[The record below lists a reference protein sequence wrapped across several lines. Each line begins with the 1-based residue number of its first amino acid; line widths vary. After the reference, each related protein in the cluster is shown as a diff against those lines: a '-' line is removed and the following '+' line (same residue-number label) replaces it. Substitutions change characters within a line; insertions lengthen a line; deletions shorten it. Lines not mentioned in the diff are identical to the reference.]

1 MIPWMILWMIPWMIL
16 WKNLHNIL
24 QGIVYKQGVAI
35 SFWSSRSVARQC
47 TMNCVNFSRSRKV
60 RLTMTDDQQKSPTP
74 NNHKRVVFCD
84 FDGTITVEETFV
96 AMLKHF
102 APELSSQL
110 MPEMYARRLSLRSGV
125 RQLLES
131 IPSECYGEIVEFSRG
146 KLMRPGLVELL
157 DFLDDRKVDFAIVSG
172 GLRIVVETVMGDL
185 VNRASVIYA
194 VDVDASG
201 PRLQVNSEFEG
212 DTELVSKVR
221 VMDRHPADEQVAI
234 GDSLTDFNMALQAS
248 SVFAR
253 DRLAEYLD
261 EQQKPYTKWDNF
273 FDVLESL
280 SQKWN

>member
-1 MIPWMILWMIPWMIL
+1 MT
-16 WKNLHNIL
+16 
-24 QGIVYKQGVAI
+24 IVK
-35 SFWSSRSVARQC
+35 
-47 TMNCVNFSRSRKV
+47 
-60 RLTMTDDQQKSPTP
+60 QKSPIP
-74 NNHKRVVFCD
+74 NNPKRVVFCD

-131 IPSECYGEIVEFSRG
+131 IPSESYGEIIEFSRG

-157 DFLDDRKVDFAIVSG
+157 DFLDAQRVHFIIVSG
-172 GLRIVVETVMGDL
+172 GLRIMVEAVMGDL
-185 VNRASVIYA
+185 VQRASAIYA
-194 VDVDASG
+194 VDLDATG
-201 PRLQVNSEFEG
+201 PCLQVNAEFEG

-221 VMDRHPADEQVAI
+221 VMGFYEAQEQVAI

-248 SVFAR
+248 QVFAR

-261 EQQKPYTKWDNF
+261 EQQKPYIKWDNF
-273 FDVLESL
+273 FDVLDNL

>member
-1 MIPWMILWMIPWMIL
+1 MILWMIL
-16 WKNLHNIL
+16 SKNLHNIP
-24 QGIVYKQGVAI
+24 QGIANQQGATI
-35 SFWSSRSVARQC
+35 SFWPSRSVARQC

-74 NNHKRVVFCD
+74 NNQKRVVFCD

-110 MPEMYARRLSLRSGV
+110 MPEIYARRLSLRSGV

-146 KLMRPGLVELL
+146 RLMRPGLLELL
-157 DFLDDRKVDFAIVSG
+157 DFLDEKKVDFAIVSG
-172 GLRIVVETVMGDL
+172 GLRIMVETVMGDL

-221 VMDRHPADEQVAI
+221 VMDQHPAEEQVAI

>member
-1 MIPWMILWMIPWMIL
+1 MIPWMILS
-16 WKNLHNIL
+16 KNLHNIP
-24 QGIVYKQGVAI
+24 QGIANKQGAAI

-74 NNHKRVVFCD
+74 NNQKRVVFCD

-110 MPEMYARRLSLRSGV
+110 MPEIYARRLSLRSGV

-221 VMDRHPADEQVAI
+221 VMGQHPADEQVAI

>member
-1 MIPWMILWMIPWMIL
+1 MILWMIPWMIL
-16 WKNLHNIL
+16 SKNLHNIL
-24 QGIVYKQGVAI
+24 QEIAKKQGVAI

-60 RLTMTDDQQKSPTP
+60 RLKMTDDQQKSPTP
-74 NNHKRVVFCD
+74 NNQKRVVFCD

-110 MPEMYARRLSLRSGV
+110 MPEIYARRLSLRSGV

-157 DFLDDRKVDFAIVSG
+157 DFLDEQKVDFAIVSG
-172 GLRIVVETVMGDL
+172 GLRVMVETVMGDL

-221 VMDRHPADEQVAI
+221 VMGQHPAEEQVAI

>member
-1 MIPWMILWMIPWMIL
+1 MILWMILWMIPWKIL
-16 WKNLHNIL
+16 SKNLHNIL
-24 QGIVYKQGVAI
+24 QGIANKQGAAI

-74 NNHKRVVFCD
+74 NNQKRVVFCD

-110 MPEMYARRLSLRSGV
+110 MPEIYARRLSLRSGV

-157 DFLDDRKVDFAIVSG
+157 DFLDEQKVDFAIVSG
-172 GLRIVVETVMGDL
+172 GLRILVETVMGDL

-221 VMDRHPADEQVAI
+221 VMDQHPAEEQVAI

>member
-1 MIPWMILWMIPWMIL
+1 
-16 WKNLHNIL
+16 
-24 QGIVYKQGVAI
+24 
-35 SFWSSRSVARQC
+35 
-47 TMNCVNFSRSRKV
+47 MNCVNFSRSRKV
-60 RLTMTDDQQKSPTP
+60 RLTMTDDKQNSPIP
-74 NNHKRVVFCD
+74 NNQQRVVFCD

-131 IPSECYGEIVEFSRG
+131 ISSERYGEIVDFSRG
-146 KLMRPGLVELL
+146 QLMRPGLVELL
-157 DFLDDRKVDFAIVSG
+157 DFLDEKQVPFAIVSG
-172 GLRIVVETVMGDL
+172 GLRIMVEAVMGDL
-185 VNRASVIYA
+185 AHRAIAIYA
-194 VDVDASG
+194 VDLDSSG

-212 DTELVSKVR
+212 DAELVSKVR
-221 VMDRHPADEQVAI
+221 VMRRHPAKEQVAI

-273 FDVLESL
+273 FDVLENL
-280 SQKWN
+280 SQKWS

>member
-1 MIPWMILWMIPWMIL
+1 M
-16 WKNLHNIL
+16 
-24 QGIVYKQGVAI
+24 
-35 SFWSSRSVARQC
+35 
-47 TMNCVNFSRSRKV
+47 
-60 RLTMTDDQQKSPTP
+60 RLKITDDQQKFPIP
-74 NNHKRVVFCD
+74 NNQKRVVFCD

-96 AMLKHF
+96 AMLKRF

-110 MPEMYARRLSLRSGV
+110 MPEIYARRLSLRSGV

-157 DFLDDRKVDFAIVSG
+157 DFLEAQKVDFAIVSG
-172 GLRIVVETVMGDL
+172 GLRIMVEAVMGDL
-185 VNRASVIYA
+185 AHRAIAIYA

-201 PRLQVNSEFEG
+201 PCLQVNSEFEG
-212 DTELVSKVR
+212 DAELVSKVR
-221 VMDRHPADEQVAI
+221 VMRLHPASEQVAI
-234 GDSLTDFNMALQAS
+234 GDSVTDFNMALQAN

-273 FDVLESL
+273 FDVLENL
-280 SQKWN
+280 SQKWS

>member
-1 MIPWMILWMIPWMIL
+1 MIPWMIPWMMKIL
-16 WKNLHNIL
+16 SKNLHKIL
-24 QGIVYKQGVAI
+24 RTIAKTLRAAI

-60 RLTMTDDQQKSPTP
+60 RLTMTDDQQKSLTP
-74 NNHKRVVFCD
+74 NNQKRVVFCD

-146 KLMRPGLVELL
+146 KLMRPRLVELL
-157 DFLDDRKVDFAIVSG
+157 DFLDEKKVDFAIVSG
-172 GLRIVVETVMGDL
+172 GLRVMVETVMGDL

-194 VDVDASG
+194 VDVDASS

-221 VMDRHPADEQVAI
+221 VMGQHPAQEQVAI

-280 SQKWN
+280 SQKWK

>member
-1 MIPWMILWMIPWMIL
+1 MILWMILWMIPWMIL
-16 WKNLHNIL
+16 SKNLHKIP
-24 QGIVYKQGVAI
+24 QGIANKQGAAI
-35 SFWSSRSVARQC
+35 SFWSSRSLARQC

-172 GLRIVVETVMGDL
+172 GLRVMVETVMGDL

-221 VMDRHPADEQVAI
+221 VMDQHPADEQVAI

>member
-24 QGIVYKQGVAI
+24 QGIVNKQGAAI
-35 SFWSSRSVARQC
+35 SFWPSRSVARQC
-47 TMNCVNFSRSRKV
+47 TMNCVNFSGSRKV
-60 RLTMTDDQQKSPTP
+60 RLIMTDDQQKSPTP
-74 NNHKRVVFCD
+74 NNQKRVVFCD

-110 MPEMYARRLSLRSGV
+110 MPEIYARRLSLRSGV

-157 DFLDDRKVDFAIVSG
+157 DFLDEKKVDFAIVSG
-172 GLRIVVETVMGDL
+172 GLRVMVETVMGDL

-201 PRLQVNSEFEG
+201 PRLQVYSEFEG

-221 VMDRHPADEQVAI
+221 VMDQHPAEEQVAI

>member
-1 MIPWMILWMIPWMIL
+1 
-16 WKNLHNIL
+16 
-24 QGIVYKQGVAI
+24 
-35 SFWSSRSVARQC
+35 
-47 TMNCVNFSRSRKV
+47 
-60 RLTMTDDQQKSPTP
+60 MTDAQEKSPIP
-74 NNHKRVVFCD
+74 NNHKRIVFCD

-157 DFLDDRKVDFAIVSG
+157 DFLDAQRVDFVIVSG
-172 GLRIVVETVMGDL
+172 GLRIMVEAVMGDL
-185 VNRASVIYA
+185 TERAIALYA
-194 VDVDASG
+194 VELDVTG
-201 PRLQVNSEFEG
+201 PCLQVNAEFEG

-221 VMDRHPADEQVAI
+221 VMGLHPASEQVAI
-234 GDSLTDFNMALQAS
+234 GDSLTDFNMAGQAS
-248 SVFAR
+248 FVFAR
-253 DRLAEYLD
+253 DRLADYLD

-273 FDVLESL
+273 FDVLENL
-280 SQKWN
+280 SKKWN

>member
-1 MIPWMILWMIPWMIL
+1 
-16 WKNLHNIL
+16 
-24 QGIVYKQGVAI
+24 
-35 SFWSSRSVARQC
+35 
-47 TMNCVNFSRSRKV
+47 
-60 RLTMTDDQQKSPTP
+60 MTDDKQKSAIA
-74 NNHKRVVFCD
+74 NNHKRIVFCD

-110 MPEMYARRLSLRSGV
+110 MPEIYARRISLRSGV

-131 IPSECYGEIVEFSRG
+131 IPSERYGEIIEFSRG

-157 DFLDDRKVDFAIVSG
+157 DFLDAQRVDFVIVSG
-172 GLRIVVETVMGDL
+172 GLRIMVEAVMGDL
-185 VNRASVIYA
+185 VERAIALYA
-194 VDVDASG
+194 VELDATG
-201 PRLQVNSEFEG
+201 PCLQVNAEFEG

-221 VMDRHPADEQVAI
+221 VMGLHQAEEQVAI

-261 EQQKPYTKWDNF
+261 EQEKPYAKWDNF
-273 FDVLESL
+273 FDILENL
-280 SQKWN
+280 SQKWH

>member
-1 MIPWMILWMIPWMIL
+1 
-16 WKNLHNIL
+16 
-24 QGIVYKQGVAI
+24 
-35 SFWSSRSVARQC
+35 
-47 TMNCVNFSRSRKV
+47 
-60 RLTMTDDQQKSPTP
+60 MTDAQEKSPIP
-74 NNHKRVVFCD
+74 NNHKRIVFCD

-157 DFLDDRKVDFAIVSG
+157 DFLDAQRVDFVIVSG
-172 GLRIVVETVMGDL
+172 GLRIMVEAVMGDL
-185 VNRASVIYA
+185 TERAIALYA
-194 VDVDASG
+194 VELDATG
-201 PRLQVNSEFEG
+201 PYLQVNAEFEG

-221 VMDRHPADEQVAI
+221 VMGLHPASEQVAI
-234 GDSLTDFNMALQAS
+234 GDSLTDFNMAGQAS

-253 DRLAEYLD
+253 DRLADYLD

-273 FDVLESL
+273 LDVLENL
-280 SQKWN
+280 SKKWN

>member
-1 MIPWMILWMIPWMIL
+1 MILWKILWKIPWMILS
-16 WKNLHNIL
+16 KHLHNIP
-24 QGIVYKQGVAI
+24 QGIANKQGAAI
-35 SFWSSRSVARQC
+35 SFWSSRSVSRQC

-74 NNHKRVVFCD
+74 NNQKRVVFCD

-110 MPEMYARRLSLRSGV
+110 MPEIYARRLSLRSGV

-157 DFLDDRKVDFAIVSG
+157 DFLDEKKVDFAIVSG

-201 PRLQVNSEFEG
+201 PRLQVYSEFEG

-221 VMDRHPADEQVAI
+221 VMDQHPAEEQVAI

-273 FDVLESL
+273 FDVLENL

>member
-1 MIPWMILWMIPWMIL
+1 MKIPWKMKILS
-16 WKNLHNIL
+16 KNLHKIL
-24 QGIVYKQGVAI
+24 REIANKQRVTI
-35 SFWSSRSVARQC
+35 SFGQSRSIARQC

-60 RLTMTDDQQKSPTP
+60 RLTMTDDKQKSSIP
-74 NNHKRVVFCD
+74 NNQQRVVFCD

-110 MPEMYARRLSLRSGV
+110 MPEIYARRLSLRSGV

-146 KLMRPGLVELL
+146 RLMRPGLLELL
-157 DFLDDRKVDFAIVSG
+157 DFLDEKKVDFAIVSG
-172 GLRIVVETVMGDL
+172 GLRIMVETVMGDL

-201 PRLQVNSEFEG
+201 PRLQVNSELEG
-212 DTELVSKVR
+212 DEELVSKVR
-221 VMDRHPADEQVAI
+221 VMAQHPAEEQVAI
-234 GDSLTDFNMALQAS
+234 GDSLTDFNMALHAS

-273 FDVLESL
+273 FDILESL

>member
-1 MIPWMILWMIPWMIL
+1 
-16 WKNLHNIL
+16 
-24 QGIVYKQGVAI
+24 
-35 SFWSSRSVARQC
+35 
-47 TMNCVNFSRSRKV
+47 
-60 RLTMTDDQQKSPTP
+60 MTDDQEKSPIP
-74 NNHKRVVFCD
+74 NNHKRIVFCD

-110 MPEMYARRLSLRSGV
+110 MPEIYARRLSLRSGV

-157 DFLDDRKVDFAIVSG
+157 DFLDAQRVDFVIVSG
-172 GLRIVVETVMGDL
+172 GLRIMVEAVMGDL
-185 VNRASVIYA
+185 VERAIALYA
-194 VDVDASG
+194 VDLDATG
-201 PRLQVNSEFEG
+201 PCLQVNAEFEG

-221 VMDRHPADEQVAI
+221 VMGLHPAGEQVAI
-234 GDSLTDFNMALQAS
+234 GDSLTDFNMALQAK

-273 FDVLESL
+273 FDVLENL
-280 SQKWN
+280 SQKWH

>member
-1 MIPWMILWMIPWMIL
+1 MIPWKILS
-16 WKNLHNIL
+16 KNLHNIL
-24 QGIVYKQGVAI
+24 QGIANKQGAAI

-74 NNHKRVVFCD
+74 NNQKRVVFCD

-110 MPEMYARRLSLRSGV
+110 MPEIYARRLSLRSGV

-157 DFLDDRKVDFAIVSG
+157 DFLDERKVDFAIVSG

-221 VMDRHPADEQVAI
+221 VMGQHPAEEQVAI

>member
-1 MIPWMILWMIPWMIL
+1 MILWMIPWMIL
-16 WKNLHNIL
+16 SKNLHNIP
-24 QGIVYKQGVAI
+24 QGIANKQGAAT
-35 SFWSSRSVARQC
+35 SFWPSRSVARQC

-60 RLTMTDDQQKSPTP
+60 RLKMTDDQQKSPTP
-74 NNHKRVVFCD
+74 NNQKRVVFCD

-110 MPEMYARRLSLRSGV
+110 MPEIYARRLSLRSGV

-157 DFLDDRKVDFAIVSG
+157 DFLDERKVDFAIISG
-172 GLRIVVETVMGDL
+172 GLRIMVETVMGDL
-185 VNRASVIYA
+185 VHRASVIYA
-194 VDVDASG
+194 VDVDPSG

-221 VMDRHPADEQVAI
+221 VMGQHPAEEQVAI

-273 FDVLESL
+273 FDVLKSL

>member
-1 MIPWMILWMIPWMIL
+1 MILWMILWMIPSKIL

-24 QGIVYKQGVAI
+24 QGIAYKQGVAI
-35 SFWSSRSVARQC
+35 SFWSSRSVARPC
-47 TMNCVNFSRSRKV
+47 TINCVNFSGSRKV

-74 NNHKRVVFCD
+74 NNQKRVVFCD

-157 DFLDDRKVDFAIVSG
+157 DFLDEKKVDFAIVSG
-172 GLRIVVETVMGDL
+172 GLRIMVETVMGDL

-221 VMDRHPADEQVAI
+221 VMGQHPADEQVAI

>member
-1 MIPWMILWMIPWMIL
+1 
-16 WKNLHNIL
+16 
-24 QGIVYKQGVAI
+24 
-35 SFWSSRSVARQC
+35 
-47 TMNCVNFSRSRKV
+47 
-60 RLTMTDDQQKSPTP
+60 MTDEKSPIP
-74 NNHKRVVFCD
+74 NNHKRIVFCD

-157 DFLDDRKVDFAIVSG
+157 DFLDAQRVDFVIVSG
-172 GLRIVVETVMGDL
+172 GLRIMVEAVMGDL
-185 VNRASVIYA
+185 TERAIALYA
-194 VDVDASG
+194 VELDATG
-201 PRLQVNSEFEG
+201 PCLQVNAEFEG

-221 VMDRHPADEQVAI
+221 VMGLHPASEQVAI
-234 GDSLTDFNMALQAS
+234 GDSMTDFNMAGQAS

-253 DRLAEYLD
+253 DRLADYLD

-273 FDVLESL
+273 FDVLENL

>member
-1 MIPWMILWMIPWMIL
+1 
-16 WKNLHNIL
+16 
-24 QGIVYKQGVAI
+24 
-35 SFWSSRSVARQC
+35 
-47 TMNCVNFSRSRKV
+47 
-60 RLTMTDDQQKSPTP
+60 MTDAQEKSPIP
-74 NNHKRVVFCD
+74 NNHKRIVFCD

-157 DFLDDRKVDFAIVSG
+157 DFLDAQRVDFVIVSG
-172 GLRIVVETVMGDL
+172 GLRIMVEAVMGDL
-185 VNRASVIYA
+185 TERAIALYA
-194 VDVDASG
+194 VELDATG
-201 PRLQVNSEFEG
+201 PYLQVNAEFEG

-221 VMDRHPADEQVAI
+221 VMGLHPASEQVAI
-234 GDSLTDFNMALQAS
+234 GDSLTDFNMAGQAS

-253 DRLAEYLD
+253 DRLADYLD

-273 FDVLESL
+273 FDVLENL
-280 SQKWN
+280 SKKWN

>member
-1 MIPWMILWMIPWMIL
+1 
-16 WKNLHNIL
+16 
-24 QGIVYKQGVAI
+24 
-35 SFWSSRSVARQC
+35 
-47 TMNCVNFSRSRKV
+47 
-60 RLTMTDDQQKSPTP
+60 MTDDKQKSPIP
-74 NNHKRVVFCD
+74 NNHKRIVFCD

-110 MPEMYARRLSLRSGV
+110 MPEIYARRLSLRSGV

-131 IPSECYGEIVEFSRG
+131 IPSERYGEIVEFSRG
-146 KLMRPGLVELL
+146 QLLRPGLVELL
-157 DFLDDRKVDFAIVSG
+157 DFLDSQRVDFVIVSG
-172 GLRIVVETVMGDL
+172 GLRIMVEAVMGDL
-185 VNRASVIYA
+185 VERAIALYA
-194 VDVDASG
+194 VELDATG
-201 PRLQVNSEFEG
+201 PCLQVNAEFEG

-221 VMDRHPADEQVAI
+221 VMGLHSAQEQVAI

-273 FDVLESL
+273 FDVLENL

>member
-1 MIPWMILWMIPWMIL
+1 MILWKILWMIPWKIL
-16 WKNLHNIL
+16 SKNLHNIL
-24 QGIVYKQGVAI
+24 QGIANKQGAAI

-74 NNHKRVVFCD
+74 NNQKRVVFCD

-110 MPEMYARRLSLRSGV
+110 MPEIYARRLSLRSGV

-157 DFLDDRKVDFAIVSG
+157 DFLDERKVDFAIVSG
-172 GLRIVVETVMGDL
+172 GLRIMVETVMGDL

-221 VMDRHPADEQVAI
+221 VMDQHPAEEQVAI